1 MDTNTREKVTAKFGD
16 KILETSTQF
25 DELGFIVD
33 KSNLLE
39 LIRFLRDE
47 AGLKYR
53 HLSDI
58 TATDWLDR
66 AKRFEIVYHLYS
78 FELRDYV
85 RIKTRVGEDDDVPT
99 LCSDWSAAN
108 WLEREVFDMFGVKFA
123 GHPDM
128 RRILMWDDFEGHPLR
143 KDYPLTYEM
152 PQFTYNK
159 DEPPEVIK

>member
-1 MDTNTREKVTAKFGD
+1 MDINTKEKVIARFGS
-16 KILETSTQF
+16 KLLETSTQF
-25 DELGFIVD
+25 DELGFVVD
-33 KSNLLE
+33 KADLHDVV
-39 LIRFLRDE
+39 RFLRDE
-47 AGLKYR
+47 AGLRYR

-66 AKRFEIVYHLYS
+66 AKRFEIIYHLYS
-78 FELRDYV
+78 FDLRDYV
-85 RIKTRVGEDDDVPT
+85 RVKVRVGENEPVPT
-99 LCSDWSAAN
+99 MCSDWKTAD
-108 WLEREVFDMFGVKFA
+108 WLEREVFDMFGVTFT

-152 PQFTYNK
+152 PQFTFNK

>member
-1 MDTNTREKVTAKFGD
+1 MDINTKEKVTARFGS
-16 KILETSTQF
+16 KLLGTSTQF
-25 DELGFIVD
+25 DELGLVVD
-33 KSNLLE
+33 KADLHDVV
-39 LIRFLRDE
+39 RFLRDE

-58 TATDWLDR
+58 AATDWLDR

-78 FELRDYV
+78 FDLRDYV
-85 RIKTRVGEDDDVPT
+85 RVKVRVGENESVPT
-99 LCSDWSAAN
+99 MCSDWKTAD
-108 WLEREVFDMFGVKFA
+108 WLEREVYDMFGVTFA

-152 PQFTYNK
+152 PQFTFNK

>member
-1 MDTNTREKVTAKFGD
+1 MDINTKEKVSTKFGS
-16 KILETSTQF
+16 KIIETLTQF
-25 DELGFIVD
+25 DELGFVVD
-33 KSNLLE
+33 KADLHE
-39 LIRFLRDE
+39 VVRFLRDE
-47 AGLKYR
+47 SGLKYC

-66 AKRFEIVYHLYS
+66 AKRFEIVYHMYS
-78 FELRDYV
+78 FDLRDYV
-85 RIKTRVGEDDDVPT
+85 RIKIRVGENEPVPT
-99 LCSDWSAAN
+99 MCNDWKTAD
-108 WLEREVFDMFGVKFA
+108 WLEREVFDMFGVTFS

-152 PQFTYNK
+152 PQFTFNK

>member
-1 MDTNTREKVTAKFGD
+1 MDINTKEKVSARFGS
-16 KILETSTQF
+16 KLLETSTQF
-25 DELGFIVD
+25 DELAFVVD
-33 KSNLLE
+33 KSDLHDVV
-39 LIRFLRDE
+39 RFLRDE
-47 AGLKYR
+47 VGLKYR

-66 AKRFEIVYHLYS
+66 SKRFEVVYHLYS

-85 RIKTRVGEDDDVPT
+85 RVKVRVADNETVPT
-99 LCSDWSAAN
+99 MCSDWKTAD
-108 WLEREVFDMFGVKFA
+108 WLEREVFDMFGVTFA

-152 PQFTYNK
+152 PQFTFNK

>member
-1 MDTNTREKVTAKFGD
+1 MDIQTKDIVAARFGEKL
-16 KILETSTQF
+16 LETSIQF
-25 DELGFIVD
+25 DELGILVD
-33 KSNLLE
+33 KSHLLE
-39 LIRFLRDE
+39 IIRFLRDE
-47 AGLKYR
+47 PSLSYR
-53 HLSDI
+53 HLSDV

-85 RIKTRVGEDDDVPT
+85 RIKIRVVEDEAVPS
-99 LCSDWSAAN
+99 LCADWDAAN

-123 GHPDM
+123 DHPDL
-128 RRILMWDDFEGHPLR
+128 RRILMWDDFDGYPLR

-152 PQFTYNK
+152 PQFTFNK

>member
-1 MDTNTREKVTAKFGD
+1 MDINTKEKVIARFGS
-16 KILETSTQF
+16 KVLETSTQF
-25 DELGFIVD
+25 DELTFLVD
-33 KSNLLE
+33 KSDLHA
-39 LIRFLRDE
+39 IVRHLRDE
-47 AGLKYR
+47 LGLNYR

-66 AKRFEIVYHLYS
+66 PKRFEIIYHLYS
-78 FELRDYV
+78 FDLRDYV
-85 RIKTRVGEDDDVPT
+85 RVKVRIGENEPVPT
-99 LCSDWSAAN
+99 MCSDWKTAN
-108 WLEREVFDMFGVKFA
+108 WLEREVYDMFGVTFS

-152 PQFTYNK
+152 PQFTFNK